1 VNTSGIVIV
10 GGGQGGYQVA
20 ASLRDDGY
28 ADRVTLIGQEPR
40 LPYQRPPLSKAY
52 LTGEADEEQLQL
64 RPASF
69 YESRNISLLTSQRA
83 TRIDRVHRRIQ
94 LASGATL
101 DYAHLV
107 LATGATPRRLK
118 LPGADLDGVLVLRG
132 IDDADQIRE
141 RLQHA
146 RAIVIIGAGFI
157 GLELAAVASTMG
169 TKVNVIEVS
178 DRSMKR
184 SVSILTA
191 DFLTKAR
198 ANAGAQFHFGT
209 AIREITGSKGRVN
222 SVLLTNGQ
230 RLDADI
236 AVIGIGVEPEV
247 GLAKEAGLPITNG
260 IVVDSHLLTED
271 PAISAIGDCACF
283 PCDFSTRPLRL
294 ESVQNAVDQARCVA
308 ARLVGKTAPYRKVPW
323 FWSDQGQF
331 KLQIAGV
338 AEEEDAA
345 VTRGDPSTGRFSVFR
360 LRAGRLT
367 AAESVNQP
375 ADHLVARK
383 LLERGAQLNA
393 QQVANISLKLGELVT

>member
-1 VNTSGIVIV
+1 MNTSGIVIV